1 MERRRKKLR
10 VISQGSH
17 QVVTD
22 NSSGCNIVVTHD
34 SGGCNMVVTDDSG
47 GCNVVVNMKS
57 LVPKVVISRLLLN
70 LQATSSGTSLI
81 VVLTHY
87 IWRFLRNIQDSTN
100 TKNKIMTLLFQ
111 EG

>member
-1 MERRRKKLR
+1 M
-10 VISQGSH
+10 
-17 QVVTD
+17 VVTD
-22 NSSGCNIVVTHD
+22 D
-34 SGGCNMVVTDDSG
+34 SGGCNMVVTDDSGGCNIVATDDSGGCIMVVTDDSG

-87 IWRFLRNIQDSTN
+87 IWHLYVIYQILLTQK
-100 TKNKIMTLLFQ
+100 KNRDTTLP
-111 EG
+111 GGVNS